1 MNIKMFLATVVA
13 MMLASV
19 CVFSQDDDRN
29 PVIIASMNNLE
40 YTHKKADKSA
50 GAVIGEIAT
59 AVLTGQTSKQMEG
72 YQGAV
77 RSAILKGMSEAYRLR
92 VVDGPLTKAEVETP
106 GSIYVDA
113 TLNNIS
119 TTTKN
124 EVKEYEEKNKD
135 GEKVKKTRTEVYYRA
150 LLSVTLHVK
159 DAMTDAVIAS
169 PSFKISESDMSWVN
183 SPERAV
189 ENAINRLSNLVMR
202 FFDGM
207 YPLTCESIERGGIK
221 NDKQKQVYI
230 DLGSAQGLQEGQTF
244 AIYVKK
250 MIGGKEAR
258 QQVARLRVKKIE
270 GEEVSFC
277 KVLSGGEKVRCV
289 LAKLMLEGANCL
301 IFDEPTSHLDLEAI
315 QSLNNGLIDFNGVVL
330 FNSHDHQ
337 FVDSIAN
344 RIIEFTPKG
353 LIDRYMKFDDYM
365 SDPAIKALRMEMYGS
380 KNAVAL

>member
-1 MNIKMFLATVVA
+1 MNVKMFFATVVA

-29 PVIIASMNNLE
+29 PIIIASMNNLE

-50 GAVIGEIAT
+50 GSVIGEIAT

-77 RSAILKGMSEAYRLR
+77 RSAILKGMTDAYRLR
-92 VVDGPLTKAEVETP
+92 VVDGPLTKSEVETP

-159 DAMTDAVIAS
+159 DAMTDEVIAS

-189 ENAINRLSNLVMR
+189 ENAINRLSSLVMK

-207 YPLTCESIERGGIK
+207 YPLTCEIIERGGIK

-230 DLGSAQGLQEGQTF
+230 DLGSAQGLHEGQTF
-244 AIYVKK
+244 AIYTKRL
-250 MIGGKEAR
+250 IGGKEAR
-258 QQVARLRVKKIE
+258 TQVARLRVKKIE
-270 GEEVSFC
+270 GEEVSLC
-277 KVLSGGEKVRCV
+277 KVLSGGRDLKAA
-289 LAKLMLEGANCL
+289 L
-301 IFDEPTSHLDLEAI
+301 DEDLDLIVET
-315 QSLNNGLIDFNGVVL
+315 D
-330 FNSHDHQ
+330 
-337 FVDSIAN
+337 
-344 RIIEFTPKG
+344 K
-353 LIDRYMKFDDYM
+353 
-365 SDPAIKALRMEMYGS
+365 
-380 KNAVAL
+380 